1 MFGKQFDDVFHHPAA
16 FIDMGV
22 LSTAKQNRH
31 LNFVV
36 VLKKANRLFDFE
48 TNIVFPRFGS
58 HTDFL
63 KFGLMLFAFGLAFGF
78 VVFEFAE
85 IHDPANGRLGIAGH
99 FDQIQS
105 SFLSSV
111 QCLLSRDHTQLV
123 SIFINY
129 TDRCDS
135 DLFIESIRFL
145 VDWLFLVKRVLI
157 WPMQNVVAGVHVTA
171 PHRPPRTKDYEQ
183 IAIFVN

>member
-85 IHDPANGRLGIAGH
+85 VHDAANRRLCISSDFNEVQPGLTS
-99 FDQIQS
+99 FVQS
-105 SFLSSV
+105 LR
-111 QCLLSRDHTQLV
+111 SRNDSQLCTV
-123 SIFINY
+123 GVN
-129 TDRCDS
+129 DS
-135 DLFIESIRFL
+135 DRGNSNLLVDSIRF
-145 VDWLFLVKRVLI
+145 VD
-157 WPMQNVVAGVHVTA
+157 G
-171 PHRPPRTKDYEQ
+171 
-183 IAIFVN
+183 